1 MSPYA
6 YLPISWLNQLHVSTQ
21 PALRRLANFIGRLVG
36 DAKTQRVL
44 GLIDAADSQSLDV
57 RTMLENMQHVRGS
70 AQEKYMLKR
79 LKKQQAMQVRGRRRH
94 AYALPPA
101 RPPSRALHCTA
112 CAHPAR
118 APRARF
124 VPRARSFFFFF
135 PPTLIAR

>member
-94 AYALPPA
+94 VC
-101 RPPSRALHCTA
+101 PPSRTPSLPCTALHCMRTSS
-112 CAHPAR
+112 AR
-118 APRARF
+118 SSRAFRSS
-124 VPRARSFFFFF
+124 RSFFLLSSS
-135 PPTLIAR
+135 PPP